1 MISSFMGEKM
11 YGLYFEITS
20 DFGHFRNPFTLSFF
34 ETFLAPPRTTI
45 LGFIGAAM
53 GLDEKETIE
62 LGNKLKVGV
71 RILELK
77 GFARE
82 IVTTFNYKEKPPILT
97 PIMREILVNPTYRV
111 YLGSEDRELLKF
123 VNEALIKPKYPL
135 YMGISEFLARV
146 VKISKL
152 QKFEEVREKCFSC
165 IVPANG
171 GYKVKIKPESGKK
184 YFPPKICKTVHS
196 YGVTKK
202 GRNPKKFT
210 SLLMFFGYD
219 VELEEPIKAYKTEED
234 EIICLL

>member
-1 MISSFMGEKM
+1 M

-53 GLDEKETIE
+53 GLDEKETIK

-82 IVTTFNYKEKPPILT
+82 IITTFNYKVKPPERT
-97 PIMREILVNPTYRV
+97 PIMREILVNPVYRI
-111 YLGSEDRELLKF
+111 YLGSEDIDLLKLI
-123 VNEALIKPKYPL
+123 VEALRKPKYPL

-146 VKISKL
+146 TKISKL
-152 QKFEEVREKCFSC
+152 QKFDGVMEKHFKC
-165 IVPANG
+165 IIPLNG
-171 GYKVKIKPESGKK
+171 NFKVKIEPEVGEG
-184 YFPPKICKTVHS
+184 YIFPKICKTVYS
-196 YGVTKK
+196 YEITEK
-202 GRNPKKFT
+202 GRNPKKFVN
-210 SLLMFFGYD
+210 LLMSLGYD
-219 VELEEPIKAYKTEED
+219 IELQEPIKAYKTEEN
-234 EIICLL
+234 EVVCLL